1 MSETKNDEHGPDKR
15 EPTYTHAEVVRLI
28 VAAVV
33 TPPTWGSLF
42 PSLPPPLW
50 RNLTRSEAPM
60 TDPIDY
66 SRPVGWWCA
75 YCEEDGPCFRERVC
89 ISMGC
94 KKVPVYLPLPTPEPV
109 EVDEVETGEAEVVMM
124 FGFGVWWYACPDGSF
139 ARWVDGIEI
148 HKGAE
153 HHINDCAAASAN
165 ARKKRG
171 MK

>member
-1 MSETKNDEHGPDKR
+1 MS
-15 EPTYTHAEVVRLI
+15 A
-28 VAAVV
+28 
-33 TPPTWGSLF
+33 
-42 PSLPPPLW
+42 
-50 RNLTRSEAPM
+50 
-60 TDPIDY
+60 DPIDY

-109 EVDEVETGEAEVVMM
+109 EVDEVETGEAEVCTIR
-124 FGFGVWWYACPDGSF
+124 GGLGGWQAWSCPD
-139 ARWVDGIEI
+139 DGTSWPD
-148 HKGAE
+148 ASDWRDTPDA
-153 HHINDCAAASAN
+153 INRIAAASAN